1 MSMPALNLSRRYYR
15 TPAGVIGEI
24 QESHAGSTPLPEDAE
39 EITEQEWQQEMA
51 DWQADKDAHI
61 ADLRAADAARQQE
74 DYEALRAAGL
84 PEATARRLSGF
95 QAA

>member
-1 MSMPALNLSRRYYR
+1 MAEEYVRYFR
-15 TPAGVIGEI
+15 SPAGSIGEI
-24 QESHAGSTPLPEDAE
+24 TESHQGITPLPEGAVE
-39 EITEQEWQQEMA
+39 LTEQEWQQEMA
-51 DWQADKDAHI
+51 DWQAAKDAHV

-95 QAA
+95 QAE

>member
-1 MSMPALNLSRRYYR
+1 MQEHVRYYR
-15 TPAGVIGEI
+15 TPGGAIGEI
-24 QESHAGSTPLPEDAE
+24 RESHPGSTPLPEGAVE
-39 EITEQEWQQEMA
+39 LTEQEWQQEMA
-51 DWQADKDAHI
+51 DWQAAKDAHV

-95 QAA
+95 QAE

>member
-1 MSMPALNLSRRYYR
+1 MQEHVRYYR
-15 TPAGVIGEI
+15 TPGGAIGEI
-24 QESHAGSTPLPEDAE
+24 RESHPGSTPLPDGADELTAE
-39 EITEQEWQQEMA
+39 EHATAIQQ
-51 DWQADKDAHI
+51 WQADKDAHI

-95 QAA
+95 QAE